1 MAQQKADTK
10 CAHPSCTC
18 TVQNGSPFGKY
29 CSEYC
34 QKAGNITE
42 LHCNCKHTG
51 CD

>member
-1 MAQQKADTK
+1 MAQEKK

-18 TVQNGSPFGKY
+18 TVNGSEFGKY

-42 LHCNCKHTG
+42 LHCNCKHAG
-51 CD
+51 CA